1 MLTGYWLLPIIPL
14 SPPLEKGELLP
25 RAQNSLHFVG
35 QGFSLATSRPK
46 GLPYRNDIFRCK
58 QYYAPLKRYKKGRSM
73 KTKVAVIGAT
83 GYTGLELLR
92 FVLHHPEVEVTALTS
107 QKYAG
112 IEIDRVVP
120 TLMNHLQLK
129 CEELSFPQISKRADF
144 IFTAVPHKTAME
156 TVPLFY
162 KEGKRVV
169 DLSAD
174 FRFKDAGVYENWYQ
188 KHTAA
193 DLLPESVYG
202 LPELHRE
209 KIRSAKIVGN
219 PGCYPTGALIGLIPL
234 IKNGIIFFENIVID
248 SKSGVS
254 GAGRDAILESL
265 FCEVNEGV
273 KAYKIFAHRHT
284 PEIDQELSRIAQKE
298 MNVTFV
304 PHLIPMDRG
313 ILSTLYVRLTK
324 KMKTEELLHAIESF
338 YQGQPFIRTYPK
350 GKLPSTKDVRGSNFC
365 GIGVTVSESDD
376 RAVVVT
382 AIDNLVKGASG
393 EAVQN
398 MNIML
403 GFPETMG
410 LDVLP
415 IFP

>member
-1 MLTGYWLLPIIPL
+1 
-14 SPPLEKGELLP
+14 
-25 RAQNSLHFVG
+25 
-35 QGFSLATSRPK
+35 
-46 GLPYRNDIFRCK
+46 
-58 QYYAPLKRYKKGRSM
+58 M
-73 KTKVAVIGAT
+73 KTKVGIIGAT
-83 GYTGLELLR
+83 GYTGVELLR
-92 FVLHHPEVEVTALTS
+92 LLLHHPEVEVTALTS

-112 IEIDRVVP
+112 VPIDQAFP
-120 TLMNHLQLK
+120 SLMKHFQVK
-129 CEELSFPQISKRADF
+129 CEELSVDQISNKTDF

-162 KEGKRVV
+162 QKGKRVV

-174 FRFKDAGVYENWYQ
+174 FKFKDPAVYERWYQ
-188 KHTAA
+188 KHTSA

-209 KIRSAKIVGN
+209 EIKNAKIVGN

-234 IKNGIIFFENIVID
+234 VKNGLISYESIVID

-254 GAGRDAILESL
+254 GAGRDVVLGSL

-273 KAYKIFAHRHT
+273 KAYNIFKHRHL
-284 PEIDQELSRIAQKE
+284 PEIEQELSRLAQKKIT
-298 MNVTFV
+298 VTFV

-313 ILSTLYVRLTK
+313 ILTTLYVHFSK
-324 KMKTEELLHAIESF
+324 KAKTEDILNTFQKYYGNE
-338 YQGQPFIRTYPK
+338 PFIRIYPK
-350 GKLPSTKDVRGSNFC
+350 GKVPNTKDVRGSNYC
-365 GIGVTVSESDD
+365 DIGIEVNEADG
-376 RAVVVT
+376 RAVIIT

-393 EAVQN
+393 EAIQN

-410 LDVLP
+410 LDVVPL
-415 IFP
+415 FP

>member
-1 MLTGYWLLPIIPL
+1 
-14 SPPLEKGELLP
+14 
-25 RAQNSLHFVG
+25 
-35 QGFSLATSRPK
+35 
-46 GLPYRNDIFRCK
+46 
-58 QYYAPLKRYKKGRSM
+58 M
-73 KTKVAVIGAT
+73 KTKVGIVGAT

-92 FVLHHPEVEVTALTS
+92 LLLHHPQVEVTALTS

-112 IEIDRVVP
+112 VPIDQVFP
-120 TLMNHLQLK
+120 SLMKHLQLK
-129 CEELSFPQISKRADF
+129 CEELTVDQISKKTDF

-162 KEGKRVV
+162 RQGKRVV

-174 FRFKDAGVYENWYQ
+174 FRFKDAGVYERWYQ
-188 KHTAA
+188 KHTSA

-209 KIRSAKIVGN
+209 KIRNAKIVGN

-234 IKNGIIFFENIVID
+234 VKKGMVSLENIVID

-254 GAGRDAILESL
+254 GAGRDVVLESL

-273 KAYKIFAHRHT
+273 KAYKIFEHRHL
-284 PEIDQELSRIAQKE
+284 PEIEQELSQMAQKE
-298 MNVTFV
+298 IRVTFV

-313 ILSTLYVRLTK
+313 ILSTLYVRLIK
-324 KMKTEELLHAIESF
+324 KLKTEELLNAFQDYYRGE
-338 YQGQPFIRTYPK
+338 PFIRVYPK
-350 GKLPSTKDVRGSNFC
+350 GKLPNTKDVRGSNYC
-365 GIGVTVSESDD
+365 DIGAVVSEPDE

-403 GFPETMG
+403 GYPETMG

-415 IFP
+415 LAP

>member
-1 MLTGYWLLPIIPL
+1 
-14 SPPLEKGELLP
+14 
-25 RAQNSLHFVG
+25 
-35 QGFSLATSRPK
+35 
-46 GLPYRNDIFRCK
+46 
-58 QYYAPLKRYKKGRSM
+58 M
-73 KTKVAVIGAT
+73 KTKIGIIGAT
-83 GYTGLELLR
+83 GYTGVELLR
-92 FVLHHPEVEVTALTS
+92 LLLHHPEVEVTALTS

-112 IEIDRVVP
+112 VP
-120 TLMNHLQLK
+120 IGEVFPSLMKHLPLK
-129 CEELSFPQISKRADF
+129 CEELAVEPISKKTDF

-162 KEGKRVV
+162 RLGKKVV

-174 FRFKDAGVYENWYQ
+174 FRFKDAGVYEKWYQ
-188 KHTAA
+188 KHTAS

-209 KIRSAKIVGN
+209 KIRTAKIVGN

-234 IKNGIIFFENIVID
+234 VKRGLISLEGIAVD

-254 GAGRDAILESL
+254 GAGRDVALESL

-273 KAYKIFAHRHT
+273 KAYKIFSHRHT
-284 PEIDQELSRIAQKE
+284 PEIEQELSQITQKE
-298 MNVTFV
+298 IKVTFV

-313 ILSTLYVRLTK
+313 ILSTLYVHLMK
-324 KMKTEELLHAIESF
+324 KVKTEELLNAF
-338 YQGQPFIRTYPK
+338 QDYYQGEPFIRIYPK
-350 GKLPSTKDVRGSNFC
+350 GKLPNTKEVRGSNFC
-365 GIGVTVSESDD
+365 DIGAMVSEADG
-376 RAVVVT
+376 RAVIVT

-403 GFPETMG
+403 GYPETMG
-410 LDVLP
+410 LEVLP
-415 IFP
+415 LSP

>member
-1 MLTGYWLLPIIPL
+1 
-14 SPPLEKGELLP
+14 
-25 RAQNSLHFVG
+25 
-35 QGFSLATSRPK
+35 
-46 GLPYRNDIFRCK
+46 
-58 QYYAPLKRYKKGRSM
+58 M
-73 KTKVAVIGAT
+73 KTKVGIIGAT
-83 GYTGLELLR
+83 GYTGVELLR
-92 FVLHHPEVEVTALTS
+92 LLLHHPQVEVAALTS

-112 IEIDRVVP
+112 MPIDQVFP
-120 TLMNHLQLK
+120 SLMKHLPLK
-129 CEELSFPQISKRADF
+129 CEELNVEQISKKTDF
-144 IFTAVPHKTAME
+144 VFTAVPHKTAME
-156 TVPLFY
+156 VVPLFHRQ
-162 KEGKRVV
+162 GKKIV

-174 FRFKDAGVYENWYQ
+174 FRFRNAAVYEKWYQ
-188 KHTAA
+188 KHTSA

-209 KIRSAKIVGN
+209 EIRNARIVGN
-219 PGCYPTGALIGLIPL
+219 PGCYPTGALIGLSPL
-234 IKNGIIFFENIVID
+234 VKKGMISVDHIVVD

-254 GAGRDAILESL
+254 GAGRDVVLESL

-284 PEIDQELSRIAQKE
+284 PEIDQELSRLAQKE

-324 KMKTEELLHAIESF
+324 KMKTEELLHAIEDF
-338 YQGQPFIRTYPK
+338 YQGEPFIRTYPK

-365 GIGVTVSESDD
+365 GIGVTVSESDH
-376 RAVVVT
+376 RAVIVT

-415 IFP
+415 LFP

>member
-1 MLTGYWLLPIIPL
+1 
-14 SPPLEKGELLP
+14 
-25 RAQNSLHFVG
+25 
-35 QGFSLATSRPK
+35 
-46 GLPYRNDIFRCK
+46 
-58 QYYAPLKRYKKGRSM
+58 M
-73 KTKVAVIGAT
+73 KTKVGIIGAT
-83 GYTGLELLR
+83 GYTGEELFRLL
-92 FVLHHPEVEVTALTS
+92 LHHPEVEVTALTS

-112 IEIDRVVP
+112 VPIDQVFP
-120 TLMNHLQLK
+120 SLMRHLQLK
-129 CEELSFPQISKRADF
+129 CEELTVDRISKKTDF

-162 KEGKRVV
+162 RQGKRVV

-174 FRFKDAGVYENWYQ
+174 FRLKDAGIYERWYQ
-188 KHTAA
+188 KHTSAE
-193 DLLPESVYG
+193 LLCESVYG

-209 KIRSAKIVGN
+209 KIRDAKIVGN

-234 IKNGIIFFENIVID
+234 VKKGMISLESIVID

-254 GAGRDAILESL
+254 GAGRDVVLESL

-273 KAYKIFAHRHT
+273 KAYKIFEHRHL
-284 PEIDQELSRIAQKE
+284 PEIEQEVSEMVQKKVA
-298 MNVTFV
+298 VTFV

-313 ILSTLYVRLTK
+313 ILTTVYLALTK
-324 KMKTEELLHAIESF
+324 KSKTEEVLNVFQEY
-338 YQGQPFIRTYPK
+338 YQKEPFIRICQQD
-350 GKLPSTKDVRGSNFC
+350 KLPNTKDVRGSNYC
-365 GIGVTVSESDD
+365 DIGVKVSESDN

-382 AIDNLVKGASG
+382 TIDNLVKGASG

-410 LDVLP
+410 LDAMPL
-415 IFP
+415 FP

>member
-1 MLTGYWLLPIIPL
+1 
-14 SPPLEKGELLP
+14 
-25 RAQNSLHFVG
+25 
-35 QGFSLATSRPK
+35 
-46 GLPYRNDIFRCK
+46 
-58 QYYAPLKRYKKGRSM
+58 M
-73 KTKVAVIGAT
+73 KTKIGVVGAT

-92 FVLHHPEVEVTALTS
+92 LLLHHPQVEVTALTS

-112 IEIDRVVP
+112 VPIDQVFP
-120 TLMNHLQLK
+120 SLMKHLQLK
-129 CEELSFPQISKRADF
+129 CEELTVDQISKKTDF

-162 KEGKRVV
+162 RQGKRVV

-174 FRFKDAGVYENWYQ
+174 FRFKDAGVYERWYQ
-188 KHTAA
+188 KHTSA

-209 KIRSAKIVGN
+209 KIRNAKIVGN

-234 IKNGIIFFENIVID
+234 VKKGMVSLENIVID

-254 GAGRDAILESL
+254 GAGRDVVLESL

-273 KAYKIFAHRHT
+273 KAYKIFEHRHL
-284 PEIDQELSRIAQKE
+284 PEIEQELSQMAQKE
-298 MNVTFV
+298 IRVTFV

-313 ILSTLYVRLTK
+313 ILSTLYVRLIK
-324 KMKTEELLHAIESF
+324 KLKTEELLNAFQDYYRGE
-338 YQGQPFIRTYPK
+338 PFIRVYPK
-350 GKLPSTKDVRGSNFC
+350 GKLPNTKDVRGSNFC
-365 GIGVTVSESDD
+365 DIGVKVNESDG
-376 RAVVVT
+376 RTVIVT

-403 GFPETMG
+403 GYPETMG

-415 IFP
+415 LAP

>member
-1 MLTGYWLLPIIPL
+1 
-14 SPPLEKGELLP
+14 
-25 RAQNSLHFVG
+25 
-35 QGFSLATSRPK
+35 
-46 GLPYRNDIFRCK
+46 
-58 QYYAPLKRYKKGRSM
+58 M
-73 KTKVAVIGAT
+73 KTRVGIVGAT
-83 GYTGLELLR
+83 GYTGVELLR
-92 FVLHHPEVEVTALTS
+92 LVVQHPEVEVTVLTS

-112 IEIDRVVP
+112 VPIDQVFPSLTGR
-120 TLMNHLQLK
+120 LQIK
-129 CEELSFPQISKRADF
+129 CEELTIDHISQKTDF

-162 KEGKRVV
+162 QKGKRVV

-174 FRFKDAGVYENWYQ
+174 FRIKDPEVYERWYQ
-188 KHTAA
+188 KHTCV
-193 DLLPESVYG
+193 DLLSESVYG

-209 KIRSAKIVGN
+209 EIKNAKIVGN

-234 IKNGIIFFENIVID
+234 TKEGMISYENIVID

-254 GAGRDAILESL
+254 GAGRDVVLGSL

-273 KAYKIFAHRHT
+273 KAYKIFNHRHL
-284 PEIDQELSRIAQKE
+284 PEIEQELSQLAQKKI
-298 MNVTFV
+298 MVTFV

-313 ILSTLYVRLTK
+313 ILTTIYVNLNK
-324 KMKTEELLHAIESF
+324 KIKTEDALSIFQEYYRGE
-338 YQGQPFIRTYPK
+338 PFIRIYPK
-350 GKLPSTKDVRGSNFC
+350 GKIPNTKDVRGSNYC
-365 GIGVTVSESDD
+365 DIGVIVNESDS
-376 RAVVVT
+376 RAVIVT

-403 GFPETMG
+403 GYPETMG

-415 IFP
+415 LFP

>member
-1 MLTGYWLLPIIPL
+1 
-14 SPPLEKGELLP
+14 
-25 RAQNSLHFVG
+25 
-35 QGFSLATSRPK
+35 
-46 GLPYRNDIFRCK
+46 
-58 QYYAPLKRYKKGRSM
+58 M
-73 KTKVAVIGAT
+73 KHI
-83 GYTGLELLR
+83 
-92 FVLHHPEVEVTALTS
+92 
-107 QKYAG
+107 
-112 IEIDRVVP
+112 
-120 TLMNHLQLK
+120 QLK
-129 CEELSFPQISKRADF
+129 CEELSVEGISQKVDF
-144 IFTAVPHKTAME
+144 VFTAVPHKTAME

-162 KEGKRVV
+162 RLGKKVV

-174 FRFKDAGVYENWYQ
+174 FRLKDPTVYERWYQ
-188 KHTAA
+188 KHTAT

-209 KIRSAKIVGN
+209 RIRNAKIVGN

-234 IKNGIIFFENIVID
+234 VKKDLIFLDGIVVD

-254 GAGRDAILESL
+254 GAGRDVVLDSL

-284 PEIDQELSRIAQKE
+284 PEIEQELSQLAQREIK
-298 MNVTFV
+298 VTFV

-324 KMKTEELLHAIESF
+324 KLKTEELLNAFQDVYRGE
-338 YQGQPFIRTYPK
+338 PFVRICPK
-350 GKLPSTKDVRGSNFC
+350 GKLPNTKDVRGSNFC
-365 GIGVTVSESDD
+365 DIGGMVSEFDG
-376 RAVVVT
+376 RAVIVT

-403 GFPETMG
+403 GYPETMG
-410 LDVLP
+410 LEVLP
-415 IFP
+415 LSP

>member
-1 MLTGYWLLPIIPL
+1 
-14 SPPLEKGELLP
+14 
-25 RAQNSLHFVG
+25 
-35 QGFSLATSRPK
+35 
-46 GLPYRNDIFRCK
+46 
-58 QYYAPLKRYKKGRSM
+58 M
-73 KTKVAVIGAT
+73 KTKVGIIGAT

-92 FVLHHPEVEVTALTS
+92 FLIHHPEIEIMALTS

-112 IEIDRVVP
+112 VEIDKVFPALTNR
-120 TLMNHLQLK
+120 LQIK
-129 CEELSFPQISKRADF
+129 CEELSPERISEKTDL

-156 TVPLFY
+156 TVPLFHRL
-162 KEGKRVV
+162 GKKVV

-174 FRFKDAGVYENWYQ
+174 FRLRDPAIYERWYQ
-188 KHTAA
+188 KHTAS
-193 DLLPESVYG
+193 DLLRESVYG
-202 LPELHRE
+202 LPELHRD
-209 KIRSAKIVGN
+209 KIRKAKIVGN

-234 IKNGIIFFENIVID
+234 VKKGLISLEGIVVD

-254 GAGRDAILESL
+254 GAGRDVVLESL

-284 PEIDQELSRIAQKE
+284 PEIEQELSQLAQKE
-298 MNVTFV
+298 IRVTFV

-313 ILSTLYVRLTK
+313 ILSTLYVRLVK
-324 KMKTEELLHAIESF
+324 KLKTEELLNAFQDHYRGE
-338 YQGQPFIRTYPK
+338 PFIRIYPK
-350 GKLPSTKDVRGSNFC
+350 GKLPNTKDVRGSNFC
-365 GIGVTVSESDD
+365 DIGAVISEPDD

-410 LDVLP
+410 LDILP
-415 IFP
+415 LVP

>member
-1 MLTGYWLLPIIPL
+1 
-14 SPPLEKGELLP
+14 
-25 RAQNSLHFVG
+25 
-35 QGFSLATSRPK
+35 
-46 GLPYRNDIFRCK
+46 
-58 QYYAPLKRYKKGRSM
+58 M
-73 KTKVAVIGAT
+73 KTRVGIIGAT
-83 GYTGLELLR
+83 GYTGVELLR
-92 FVLHHPEVEVTALTS
+92 LLLHHPEVEVTALTS

-112 IEIDRVVP
+112 IPIAQVFP
-120 TLMNHLQLK
+120 SLMKRLQLK
-129 CEELSFPQISKRADF
+129 CEELNVDTISEKTDF

-156 TVPLFY
+156 VVPLFHRQ
-162 KEGKRVV
+162 GKRVV

-174 FRFKDAGVYENWYQ
+174 FRFRNAAIYEKWYQ
-188 KHTAA
+188 KHTSA

-202 LPELHRE
+202 LPELHRG
-209 KIRSAKIVGN
+209 KIRNAKIVGN
-219 PGCYPTGALIGLIPL
+219 PGCYPTGALIGLVPL
-234 IKNGIIFFENIVID
+234 VKKGIISLEDIVID

-254 GAGRDAILESL
+254 GAGRDVVLDSL

-284 PEIDQELSRIAQKE
+284 PEIDQELSQLAQAE
-298 MNVTFV
+298 INVTFV

-324 KMKTEELLHAIESF
+324 KMKTEDVLEAVQDF
-338 YQGQPFIRTYPK
+338 YRGEPFIRVYPK
-350 GKLPSTKDVRGSNFC
+350 GKLPNTKDVRGSNLC
-365 GIGVTVSESDD
+365 DIGVTVDD
-376 RAVVVT
+376 SGARAVIVT

-403 GFPETMG
+403 GYPETMG

-415 IFP
+415 LFP

>member
-1 MLTGYWLLPIIPL
+1 
-14 SPPLEKGELLP
+14 
-25 RAQNSLHFVG
+25 
-35 QGFSLATSRPK
+35 
-46 GLPYRNDIFRCK
+46 
-58 QYYAPLKRYKKGRSM
+58 M
-73 KTKVAVIGAT
+73 KTRVGIVGAT

-92 FVLHHPEVEVTALTS
+92 FLIHHPEVEITTLTS

-112 IEIDRVVP
+112 LEIGQVFP
-120 TLMNHLQLK
+120 TLMNQLQIK
-129 CEELSFPQISKRADF
+129 CEELSPERISEKTDF

-156 TVPLFY
+156 IVPVFY
-162 KEGKRVV
+162 QKGKRIV

-174 FRFKDAGVYENWYQ
+174 FRFKDASIYEKWYQ
-188 KHTAA
+188 KHTAV

-202 LPELHRE
+202 LPELHRD
-209 KIRSAKIVGN
+209 KIRNAKIVGN

-234 IKNGIIFFENIVID
+234 VKKGLISLEGIVVD

-254 GAGRDAILESL
+254 GAGRDVVLESL

-284 PEIDQELSRIAQKE
+284 PEIDQELSQLAQKE
-298 MNVTFV
+298 IRVTFV

-313 ILSTLYVRLTK
+313 ILSTLYVRLLRNL
-324 KMKTEELLHAIESF
+324 KTEELLNAIQDHYRGE
-338 YQGQPFIRTYPK
+338 PFIRIYPK
-350 GKLPSTKDVRGSNFC
+350 GKLPNTKDVRGSNFC
-365 GIGVTVSESDD
+365 DIGAAVSEPDD

-403 GFPETMG
+403 GYPETMG

-415 IFP
+415 LFP